1 MAVKIRLSRHGKKGN
16 PFYHI
21 VVADS
26 RSPRDGR
33 FIEKIGTYNPTA
45 NPAVIDLNVDKAVSW
60 LSKGALPTDT
70 CRAILSYKGAL
81 YLNHLNKGV
90 LKGALTEDQAKAK
103 FEKWL
108 SEKEG
113 KIQGKKDKLS
123 SDKNSE
129 SQKRLAAEKLVREAK
144 EKAIIASQTVTETV
158 EETPAEEAPA
168 AETATEESSEEN
180 A

>member
-33 FIEKIGTYNPTA
+33 FIDKIGTYNPTA
-45 NPAVIDLNVDKAVSW
+45 NPAVIDLNVDKAVNW
-60 LSKGALPTDT
+60 LSKGAQPTDT

-113 KIQGKKDKLS
+113 KIQGKKDRLS
-123 SDKNSE
+123 SEKSSE

-144 EKAIIASQTVTETV
+144 EKAIIASQTVTEV
-158 EETPAEEAPA
+158 VEEAPA
-168 AETATEESSEEN
+168 AEAPAAEESSEEN